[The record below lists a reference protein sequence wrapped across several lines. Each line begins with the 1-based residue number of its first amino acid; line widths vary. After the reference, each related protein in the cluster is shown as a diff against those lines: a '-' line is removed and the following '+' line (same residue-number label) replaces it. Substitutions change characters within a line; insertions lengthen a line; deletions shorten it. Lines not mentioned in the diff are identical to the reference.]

1 MIYESRPNVTADAV
15 GLCIKTAN
23 AVVLRGGSD
32 AINSNP
38 IIADVLAQASLEA
51 GIPEGAIQLIHDT
64 DRSSAVELMTLSGI
78 IDVLIPRG
86 GGGLIRSV
94 VENAKVPV
102 IETGEGNCHVYIDDD
117 CDPQMAID
125 IVVNAKTSRPGVC
138 NAAEKL
144 LISRKSAPRLLPDL
158 VRALKEKGVELR
170 GCPEAMR
177 LANGIMPAAEDDWGR
192 EYLSLIM
199 AIKVVDGINEAI
211 EHINRYGSGHS
222 EAIVTSSYFNSR
234 KFTSQVDA
242 AAVYVN
248 ASTRFTDGY
257 EYGFGAEIGI
267 STQKFHARGPMG
279 LKALTT
285 IKYVVHGNG
294 QTR

>member
-1 MIYESRPNVTADAV
+1 M
-15 GLCIKTAN
+15 
-23 AVVLRGGSD
+23 
-32 AINSNP
+32 
-38 IIADVLAQASLEA
+38 
-51 GIPEGAIQLIHDT
+51 
-64 DRSSAVELMTLSGI
+64 
-78 IDVLIPRG
+78 
-86 GGGLIRSV
+86 
-94 VENAKVPV
+94 VENARVPV
-102 IETGEGNCHVYIDDD
+102 IETGEGNCHVYIDDE
-117 CDPQMAID
+117 CDHEMAVD
-125 IVVNAKTSRPGVC
+125 IVINAKTSRPGVC

-144 LISRKSAPRLLPDL
+144 LISRKAAPDLLPKL
-158 VRALKEKGVELR
+158 VKALKDKGVELR

-177 LANGIMPAAEDDWGR
+177 LAGGIMPATEDDWGR

-199 AIKVVDGINEAI
+199 AIKVVDGVDEAI
-211 EHINRYGSGHS
+211 DHINRYGSGHS

-267 STQKFHARGPMG
+267 STQKLHARGPMG